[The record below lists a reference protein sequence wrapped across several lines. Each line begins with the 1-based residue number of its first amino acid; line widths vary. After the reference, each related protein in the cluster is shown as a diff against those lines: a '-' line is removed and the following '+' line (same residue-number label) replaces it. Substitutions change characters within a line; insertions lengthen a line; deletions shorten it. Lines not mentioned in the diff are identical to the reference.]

1 MRSQR
6 AQPTCVRSLPAC
18 TACTVC
24 VHDARLKRPWLSHVH
39 ARYMCTHGACVHRC
53 KVHVQG
59 ARLERE
65 LLELLL
71 LLVERRLERALLRGD
86 PLHLVRV
93 RLRSHR
99 VEEGRSTHST
109 SHRVRG
115 SASHRVSGIVP
126 GCWQPSPRPWQRP
139 RPPRAA
145 SSSPPSRSHRS
156 RTHLVR
162 DGWRQGQGD
171 GQGQGHGG
179 PNALRIQAHGRSPAR

>member
-1 MRSQR
+1 MHSLHGVRVRVR
-6 AQPTCVRSLPAC
+6 ARCTMHASSGPGSRRTRTVYVHTWCVCAQ
-18 TACTVC
+18 V
-24 VHDARLKRPWLSHVH
+24 
-39 ARYMCTHGACVHRC
+39 HGACV
-53 KVHVQG
+53 QG
-59 ARLERE
+59 AHLERE

-99 VEEGRSTHST
+99 VEEGWSTHSAIHRVRGRA

-115 SASHRVSGIVP
+115 IVP
-126 GCWQPSPRPWQRP
+126 GYWQPSPRPWQRP

-145 SSSPPSRSHRS
+145 SSSPPSRSRRS

-162 DGWRQGQGD
+162 VRVGVRVRVTVRVRVRVGLTRRASRLTVD
-171 GQGQGHGG
+171 
-179 PNALRIQAHGRSPAR
+179 LRLDDHAG